1 MLSHHELFLW
11 ETNVKDLRIQRMSEM
26 FTFRSHGQRTPVQ
39 GFAHIEILR
48 NAPESPTGPLEILK
62 IDAED
67 LRIHRSSF
75 IH

>member
-11 ETNVKDLRIQRMSEM
+11 ETNVRDLRIQRISEM
-26 FTFRSHGQRTPVQ
+26 FTFRFYGQGT
-39 GFAHIEILR
+39 GCAHVEILG
-48 NAPESPTGPLEILK
+48 NVSQSPTGPLEILK
-62 IDAED
+62 LKLDAED